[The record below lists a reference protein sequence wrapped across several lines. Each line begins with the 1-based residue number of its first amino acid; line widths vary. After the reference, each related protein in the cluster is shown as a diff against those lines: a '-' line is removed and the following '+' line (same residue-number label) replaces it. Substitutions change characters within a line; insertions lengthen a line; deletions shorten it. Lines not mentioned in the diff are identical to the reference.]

1 VTVSVLSRQIVRVVV
16 IPAIAVFV
24 LIVLLSFAGPP
35 ASASDDAGI
44 PLDEASPALQGRR
57 GLCNDEGY
65 VNGEMPA
72 TSTSP
77 PAAPPVATRTPVPIE
92 SRGSTCWMSLFAML
106 LGIPTA
112 AGILGL
118 RGRLR

>member
-1 VTVSVLSRQIVRVVV
+1 MSALSRRLVRVLLL
-16 IPAIAVFV
+16 PAIAVFV
-24 LIVLLSFAGPP
+24 LVVLLSLASPP
-35 ASASDDAGI
+35 ARASDDGGV
-44 PLDEASPALQGRR
+44 PLVGTSPAPYGHR
-57 GLCNDEGY
+57 GHCNDEGY

-77 PAAPPVATRTPVPIE
+77 PAAPPVSTRTPVPIE
-92 SRGSTCWMSLFAML
+92 SRGSTYWMSLFAML

-112 AGILGL
+112 AGVLGL

>member
-1 VTVSVLSRQIVRVVV
+1 MSALSRRLVRVLLV
-16 IPAIAVFV
+16 PAIAVFV
-24 LIVLLSFAGPP
+24 LVVLLSFASPP
-35 ASASDDAGI
+35 ARATEDGGALVAGT
-44 PLDEASPALQGRR
+44 SPALHGHH
-57 GLCNDEGY
+57 GHCNDEGY

-77 PAAPPVATRTPVPIE
+77 PAAPPVSTRTPTPIE
-92 SRGSTCWMSLFAML
+92 SRGSTCWMTLFAML

-112 AGILGL
+112 AGVLGL

>member
-1 VTVSVLSRQIVRVVV
+1 MSTLSRQLVRFLLV
-16 IPAIAVFV
+16 PALAVFV
-24 LIVLLSFAGPP
+24 LVVLLSFASPP
-35 ASASDDAGI
+35 ARVADDGGV
-44 PLDEASPALQGRR
+44 PLVVTNPAVDGHR
-57 GLCNDEGY
+57 GHCHNEGY

-77 PAAPPVATRTPVPIE
+77 PASPPASTRTPIPVG
-92 SRGSTCWMSLFAML
+92 SRGSTCWMSLFALL

-112 AGILGL
+112 AGVLGL